1 MSIDSERDVE
11 ALKRV
16 GRVVALAL
24 RAMRQGVREGITT
37 GELDEIGARVL
48 AEHDA
53 RSAPQMIYDF
63 PRATCISVN
72 DEAVHG
78 VPGPRILRPG
88 DLVTLDVT
96 AEQGGYFADAAITV
110 AVPPVAPLGR
120 RLMECAQAALG
131 KAIRS
136 ARAGAPLSAIG
147 GAVETEVRRRG
158 FRVLRE
164 LCGHGIGRSIHEE
177 PSVLNYFDRR
187 SSERLSEGAGN
198 HHRAADLREL
208 RAHPHSRGPV
218 DDPERRRE
226 SCGALRAHHHHHP
239 KPSADSHRGL
249 SGKRVCPSRT
259 AFAAAAQYW
268 VSLLLAVDYPLDG
281 ICLICYIKRMK
292 ATTEANYL
300 GRIEQKRTSR
310 PFRRKCSG

>member
-24 RAMRQGVREGITT
+24 RAMREGVREGVTT
-37 GELDEIGARVL
+37 GELDEIGAGVL
-48 AEHDA
+48 AEHGA

-78 VPGPRILRPG
+78 VPGPRALRPG
-88 DLVTLDVT
+88 DLATLDVT
-96 AEQGGYFADAAITV
+96 AELDGYFADAAITV
-110 AVPPVAPLGR
+110 GVPPVAPLGR
-120 RLMECAQAALG
+120 RLMECAQAALE

-158 FRVLRE
+158 FKVLRE

-177 PSVLNYFDRR
+177 PSVLNYFDWR
-187 SSERLSEGAGN
+187 SRQRLSEGLVITIEPLISATSE
-198 HHRAADLREL
+198 RTRTAADRWTI
-208 RAHPHSRGPV
+208 
-218 DDPERRRE
+218 
-226 SCGALRAHHHHHP
+226 
-239 KPSADSHRGL
+239 L
-249 SGKRVCPSRT
+249 SGDGSISAHFEHTLIITRNRPLILT
-259 AFAAAAQYW
+259 AA
-268 VSLLLAVDYPLDG
+268 
-281 ICLICYIKRMK
+281 
-292 ATTEANYL
+292 
-300 GRIEQKRTSR
+300 
-310 PFRRKCSG
+310 